1 MGFAISIILKYAAH
15 EKIQPYSG
23 VIRSMDAT
31 IDQKIEELQGLCRK
45 SLNGMLAS
53 RCSEIDLFK
62 KNAHCIAQ
70 IPHFHI
76 YAA

>member
-45 SLNGMLAS
+45 SLKERVGPQHKLSINVL
-53 RCSEIDLFK
+53 
-62 KNAHCIAQ
+62 
-70 IPHFHI
+70 
-76 YAA
+76 